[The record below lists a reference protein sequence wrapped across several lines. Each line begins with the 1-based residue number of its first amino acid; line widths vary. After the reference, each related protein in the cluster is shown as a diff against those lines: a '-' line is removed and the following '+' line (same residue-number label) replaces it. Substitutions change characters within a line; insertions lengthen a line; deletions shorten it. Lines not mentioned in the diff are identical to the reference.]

1 MRSMIT
7 PRIKPSAFW
16 RRQPTADLFVQ
27 DQRQAK
33 LGGFIANLAAMDELI
48 NFAAI
53 AAQVDSACPRGDR
66 SKGGRPPYPTEVMV
80 RLLFIQALYNLSDDD
95 CEYQVLDRMSFQHFC
110 RLDGALHIPD
120 ARTLWSFKQRLAKGG
135 LGGQAIFDAVS
146 QQLQAHGYIPR
157 GGQIVDASIVQAPI
171 TQTKS
176 EEREVLNEGQAPEG
190 WSAKRLT
197 HTDRDARWT
206 KKHGKSFYG
215 YKLHANADARY
226 KLIRRVK
233 VTAANVDDG
242 QTLKDVLDTSNTRGR
257 LLADRGYDAQANRDL
272 LQISNIK
279 DGIARRARPG
289 QDKRQRL
296 DARNK
301 AINRIRA
308 RGEHVFAGLEQLGG
322 KCVRA
327 LTLARNELTILIKCA
342 AYNAKRL
349 VWLMGND
356 PSEWVR

>member
-1 MRSMIT
+1 MAAMIT

-16 RRQPTADLFVQ
+16 RRQPSTDLFIQ

-33 LGGFIANLAAMDELI
+33 LGSFIANLAAMDELI
-48 NFAAI
+48 DFRVI
-53 AAQVDSACPRGDR
+53 AAEVDRACPRADR
-66 SKGGRPPYPTEVMV
+66 ARGGRPPYPTEVMV
-80 RLLFIQALYNLSDDD
+80 RLLFIQSLYNLSDED

-120 ARTLWSFKQRLAKGG
+120 ARTLWSFKQRLAQGG

-146 QQLQAHGYIPR
+146 QQLQRHGYIPR

-171 TQTKS
+171 TQLRS
-176 EEREVLNEGQAPEG
+176 EEREALNQGQAPEG
-190 WSAKRLT
+190 WSAKRLR
-197 HTDRDARWT
+197 HTDRQARWT

-215 YKLHANADARY
+215 YKLHANSDARY
-226 KLIRRVK
+226 KLIRKVK

-242 QTLKDVLDTSNTRGR
+242 QTLAEVLERGNTGSRV
-257 LLADRGYDAQANRDL
+257 LADRGYDAQANREL
-272 LQISNIK
+272 LERHKLK
-279 DGIARRARPG
+279 DGIARRAKPG

-301 AINRIRA
+301 TINRVRA

-322 KCVRA
+322 KWVRA
-327 LTLARNELTILIKCA
+327 LSLARNELAILLKCA
-342 AYNAKRL
+342 AYNARRL
-349 VWLMGND
+349 VWLVAND
-356 PSEWVR
+356 PVPGKT